1 MWENTDQK
9 KLRIWALFI
18 QCRNRNIECEI
29 ASIDHEFIELIL
41 CLFVLTHTRKQFLMI
56 PVNRR
61 NAVIKRLR
69 KKCPCRTRSFSG
81 PYFPAFGLNTER
93 YAVNAVNTQKMRNRK
108 TPNMDTFYAE
118 ETVRKKSIADWV
130 VSNFIMVTPL
140 CEKKS
145 PYWLISTFWEIQ
157 GGCFCRHWLF
167 LRLFSFKICSPGHPF
182 KILRFEKQ
190 NSGFDYVLLSCHI
203 RLYSESRLC
212 NHLNV
217 KKLLGWN
224 RRDTRIPLQP
234 VKFWISLK

>member
-1 MWENTDQK
+1 MPVPYSQFFWSVFS
-9 KLRIWALFI
+9 RIWTKYGEIRSEYAENVESKNSKYGHFLRRGNREKKIHCRLGCI
-18 QCRNRNIECEI
+18 QLYNGDTFVWKEITLLTYKYILRNSRG
-29 ASIDHEFIELIL
+29 
-41 CLFVLTHTRKQFLMI
+41 LFVQ
-56 PVNRR
+56 
-61 NAVIKRLR
+61 A
-69 KKCPCRTRSFSG
+69 
-81 PYFPAFGLNTER
+81 
-93 YAVNAVNTQKMRNRK
+93 
-108 TPNMDTFYAE
+108 
-118 ETVRKKSIADWV
+118 
-130 VSNFIMVTPL
+130 
-140 CEKKS
+140 
-145 PYWLISTFWEIQ
+145 
-157 GGCFCRHWLF
+157 LF